1 MTNKRFIQWHV
12 LYLIIQKNKRKLY
25 YLGILHILLLISITI
40 YGQDPVDLSQ
50 DSAKTVIMLP
60 ATTEIITRDS
70 VEQQREDSPLDITS
84 DRGLYIMADEG
95 KLQMRIL
102 GSIRFSAYYDN
113 KNLQNKNTFSTFD
126 IPTGN
131 QAYKVPNY
139 FNSLNFSRIGFEIKR
154 KTTGGDFFI
163 RLETDFAG
171 PESNYRIRH
180 AYGQY
185 RNFLIGQ
192 SWSLLSNVSSLPAT
206 VDPNG
211 PVGTITS
218 RTPQIRF
225 NSSIS
230 DRLLYAVAVEYSL
243 PDYISSD
250 TINITFVQTIPNLT
264 ARINSDGKLGSL
276 QLSGIIAPITG
287 IDPNGNRDTS
297 FGFGSS
303 LSGTLKLHR
312 SDQLLFQATYG
323 KAINHF
329 MNPFQGKGQD
339 MAYNPETSTF
349 NGLNTAGG
357 FLSYGHIWPKDISS
371 YLSFGIASIINR
383 SYQSE
388 DSFNYSYSFSGNAF
402 WKIVEGMRVG
412 LEYMYGRRYNIDDS
426 TGKAS
431 RIWAL
436 FYYDF

>member
-1 MTNKRFIQWHV
+1 MKRKRFPLWQDLHLSIMTNKGHMPCLFFFYI
-12 LYLIIQKNKRKLY
+12 LLII
-25 YLGILHILLLISITI
+25 STDV
-40 YGQDPVDLSQ
+40 YGQDDTVLPQ
-50 DSAKTVIMLP
+50 DSAKTVVLLTP
-60 ATTEIITRDS
+60 TTEIVTQDS
-70 VEQQREDSPLDITS
+70 VEQKREDSPLDITS
-84 DRGLYIMADEG
+84 DRGLYIISDEG

-113 KNLQNKNTFSTFD
+113 KNLLNKNTFSTYD

-139 FNSLNFSRIGFEIKR
+139 FNSLNFSRIGFEITR
-154 KTTGGDFFI
+154 KTAGGDFFI

-171 PESNYRIRH
+171 PENNYRIRH

-192 SWSLLSNVSSLPAT
+192 SWSLLSNVTSLPAT

-225 NSSIS
+225 SSSIS
-230 DRLLYAVAVEYSL
+230 GRLLYAVAVEYSL

-264 ARINSDGKLGSL
+264 ARINGDGKLGSL

-297 FGFGSS
+297 FGFGTS

-329 MNPFQGKGQD
+329 MNPFQRKGQD
-339 MAYNPETSTF
+339 MAYNPETLTF
-349 NGLNTAGG
+349 NGLHTAGG

-383 SYQSE
+383 SYQTE

-412 LEYMYGRRYNIDDS
+412 LEYLYGRRYNIDDS
-426 TGKAS
+426 SGKAS